1 MVYPTYNFT
10 ILGTEE
16 FLKQIIEKADFKY
29 AKIRNTKTEL
39 IKIFNNEKRIED
51 MLSLPEGSCKGIY
64 DIYKITL
71 KKDQDIKN
79 IRIFESRIAP
89 SKQGTV
95 KRKGGAKQILVPNR
109 RQWTAAVKI
118 EEFKIE

>member
-1 MVYPTYNFT
+1 M
-10 ILGTEE
+10 
-16 FLKQIIEKADFKY
+16 A
-29 AKIRNTKTEL
+29 
-39 IKIFNNEKRIED
+39 
-51 MLSLPEGSCKGIY
+51 LPEGSCKGIY

-89 SKQGTV
+89 SSQGEIKRYGGVKQT
-95 KRKGGAKQILVPNR
+95 LVPDR
-109 RQWTAAVKI
+109 DAWTDAVKI